1 MILAVWAV
9 VLASALWGTTG
20 TAATFLSSDVSP
32 LATGSATMAIGG
44 ALLFAIAATEGF
56 SRLCRRTIGGITGD
70 TLGACQ
76 QIAEIMLLTGLAL
89 GI

>member
-1 MILAVWAV
+1 MEMFGAIRSSTVGLAIFA
-9 VLASALWGTTG
+9 VLAIVTSGFIN
-20 TAATFLSSDVSP
+20 TAA
-32 LATGSATMAIGG
+32 